1 MRIFNECDSPKLPF
15 QIAAAEADYQRRI
28 RELDSAM
35 EKVDIIADPVA
46 NGVLNIRD

>member
-1 MRIFNECDSPKLPF
+1 MRQS
-15 QIAAAEADYQRRI
+15 QIAVAEGDHKRRI

-35 EKVDIIADPVA
+35 EKVDIIAERVA